1 VTGTPPEPDPRKPSA
16 PVRNRTLKPLGSALA
31 ALVAVMPAAAIA
43 SEPDSAEEGASAP
56 GHQPDVDSPSF
67 DPGGDTA
74 LPFDTGPPP
83 PGAPQAESPD
93 AGPLESE
100 PLDDPDVRAAPAE
113 PDGASSPEGGDAVP
127 PLEGSPPAA
136 PADPGF
142 NIEPPP
148 ESGVS
153 PGDEPATP
161 PEAQSLGSEP
171 HSDTGSEIQKLEA
184 HAVVAVSRGDDQGS
198 TPQDSS
204 TSPPS
209 GGSTEVGTD
218 GGEVVVKPIA
228 DVDEAPAS
236 RPARFHTVR
245 PGESLWSIAQQLA
258 GPDASTASI
267 ALSVARLW
275 HLNRDRIA
283 SGDPDVILTGT
294 KLRLR

>member
-1 VTGTPPEPDPRKPSA
+1 VTGPAPDPDARKSSA
-16 PVRNRTLKPLGSALA
+16 PGRNRTLKPLGSALA
-31 ALVAVMPAAAIA
+31 ALIAVMPAAAVA
-43 SEPDSAEEGASAP
+43 SEPDSADEGASAP
-56 GHQPDVDSPSF
+56 GQQPDVDSPSF

-83 PGAPQAESPD
+83 SGAPGAESPD

-113 PDGASSPEGGDAVP
+113 PDAAPSPDDAVP
-127 PLEGSPPAA
+127 PIEGSPPAA

-148 ESGVS
+148 ESS
-153 PGDEPATP
+153 DAPADQPAPPPG
-161 PEAQSLGSEP
+161 AQSLWREP
-171 HSDTGSEIQKLEA
+171 HSDPASEIQRLEA
-184 HAVVAVSRGDDQGS
+184 HAVVAVSRRDDRDSTQSDSSS
-198 TPQDSS
+198 TP
-204 TSPPS
+204 TSA
-209 GGSTEVGTD
+209 GEAEAGTD
-218 GGEVVVKPIA
+218 DGEVVAQPVA
-228 DVDEAPAS
+228 DVDLAPSS

>member
-1 VTGTPPEPDPRKPSA
+1 VTGPPPEPDARKAGA
-16 PVRNRTLKPLGSALA
+16 PGRNRTVKPLGSALA
-31 ALVAVMPAAAIA
+31 ALIAVMPGAAIA
-43 SEPDSAEEGASAP
+43 SEPDSAEEGAGAP
-56 GHQPDVDSPSF
+56 GQQPDADSPSF

-83 PGAPQAESPD
+83 SGAPGADSPD

-100 PLDDPDVRAAPAE
+100 PLDDPDVRAVPAE
-113 PDGASSPEGGDAVP
+113 PDAAPSPEDAVP
-127 PLEGSPPAA
+127 PIEGSPPAA

-148 ESGVS
+148 ESGDS
-153 PGDEPATP
+153 PANEPAAP
-161 PEAQSLGSEP
+161 PVAQSLGREP
-171 HSDTGSEIQKLEA
+171 HSDTASEIQRLEA
-184 HAVVAVSRGDDQGS
+184 DAVVAVTRSDERDS
-198 TPQDSS
+198 TPPESSS
-204 TSPPS
+204 TPTSR
-209 GGSTEVGTD
+209 GSTEAGTD
-218 GGEVVVKPIA
+218 DGEVIA
-228 DVDEAPAS
+228 QPVTDVDLAPSS